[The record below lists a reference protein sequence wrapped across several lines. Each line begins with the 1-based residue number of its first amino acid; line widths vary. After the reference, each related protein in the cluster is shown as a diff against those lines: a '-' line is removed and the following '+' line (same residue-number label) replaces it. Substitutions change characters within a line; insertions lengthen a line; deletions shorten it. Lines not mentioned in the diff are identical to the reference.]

1 MGTNAVSVPV
11 RLQLE
16 NLRDTISQIQTS
28 LKGVKVD
35 SSAFSKVTK
44 ELERAS
50 SVLLTLEAQTS
61 KEFSSQN
68 QFNQAEREIEKIEE
82 ALQKTKIQ
90 LQSINFK
97 DLKLTDEELLPI
109 KELQQKIEEAKKGFI
124 ELQSNK
130 VKEFKGTDIEK
141 IFNLSGKSID
151 TASFQQVFSVI
162 EKSLQKAQNETE
174 KTKKSLDELI
184 AKDSLIKKTKQ
195 LKTGVDEGKTL
206 EELFGADVIST
217 FFKKNGSYKNN
228 GSTQFAEYLKQNFLL
243 DDATIEEISKSRAS
257 QVLQILKNSSLSNVV
272 PKWEKEYQDNYQLAY
287 KKYEDKK
294 ANQTVNQEAYNTVQ
308 VTAQDIGEEEAATA
322 RQIEDFNSRIK
333 ELLLL
338 LEQNRRQMYGSSS
351 AYAELG
357 SQTAVLR
364 QQLASCNAELI
375 KQQQIVNTISGIKSL
390 ISNFMG
396 FNQVLNLSKKAFQE
410 ATQHIRTLDKVMTEI
425 AVVTDF
431 TQSQLWDQI
440 DTYTEIAQEYGVAIE
455 GVYQVS
461 ALYYQMGL
469 DTDEVM
475 ARNVETLKMAKIA
488 ELDYATAA
496 DYMTV
501 AMNAFRMET
510 EEASRVTDV
519 YSAVAATTASNTEEL
534 AVAMSKTAS
543 SAENVGISFEGAT
556 AMIATMVESTRESA
570 TNIGSAL
577 KSIVSRYGELT
588 KNPASLIDSEGE
600 AMSFN
605 KVDEALQSVS
615 ISMKTTEGQFRS
627 MEEVI
632 LELADKWDLLSSTE
646 QRYIATQFAGNR
658 QQSRFLALVSNK
670 DLLNRSLKT
679 AQDSEGAGDLQTLK
693 TLDSLET
700 KIQQVQTAYQQFY
713 TMLGM
718 EDIWKTSLTYL
729 TKTIDKLNSMPKLF
743 GKVPL
748 SAINTIASMV
758 ATLKNV
764 LLSGF
769 TKITKEYQEK
779 LQSLPT
785 QGATEAAEQSEQAGQ
800 NIISRFI
807 KGMRSMGPSVRN
819 EYTNILNDAG
829 LLTGKQEKT
838 RKKNSIVNSASRAL
852 KGAELYQGK
861 NGEKTYLQI
870 AYNRLNSIGLTDG
883 LNPAVLSADELRQKL
898 QEIVNE
904 YNEVASQSQ
913 QAGQQASQAG
923 MQAAK
928 FWQKFGA
935 ALKSIPGGLQ
945 KIWKESS
952 TARNV
957 ISSLGMALQTISSTI
972 DQTSTGAQDLTNI
985 IQTLSQVAMAMSY
998 SNPIMAIASAA
1009 VAIVSGVIQ
1018 YFKNHSLEAEIE
1030 AAEEVANKLNTVAL
1044 QAKSDYKTLKSSVEE
1059 YEELKEER
1067 YESAEAAEEYQES
1080 VDKLAEA
1087 YPELIKGFDASG
1099 NAVIDASK
1107 QERVLAELRNESA
1120 RATASAAKAEA
1131 EEQRLKLQQA
1141 EKELQKKSEEVQDI
1155 GTKDPWNNSAFNSL
1169 TYFTQDKDKALTEES
1184 DILNPENYIENNPTL
1199 ATFSG
1204 RLQEIAAVSPITY
1217 FEGFNPDT
1225 MEYNNNNIG
1234 FYKTASGEL
1243 IADLDEVNRVTEIFK
1258 QELTDETTDSLTAIK
1273 NFQEALKEAI
1283 PDDELRNSYFTS
1295 LLEESAFDEY
1305 YAAYAELEQ
1314 QKSKT
1319 KSARQAEASAVLS
1332 VKLQEQGME
1341 SVIDNSSIFTAFSSA
1356 IVKKFLKDDNYK
1368 NYSFEDYFAAEY
1380 NTETLED
1387 LYGPYEEFYNQ
1398 LTTSQKEAFEE
1409 MFSNGDVSFKNLVET
1424 FKISENSD
1432 IYKTLETYYADTTEE
1447 WTNLIKNRL
1456 GNKNE
1461 IEISSQSRYDTYNA
1475 AINKYEALLE
1485 QGFIHYANGYLT
1497 NFEAFYNEIEESTLS
1512 ESEKDSLFN
1521 LLSSA
1526 DLTSYSGFIEI
1537 TQDIKDFYEEIG
1549 KESPSELTNYLDNM
1563 KDKLVSNLSLS
1574 FSALT
1579 ESILSK
1585 ADELNEVIEDA
1596 AKSMDFNDAYTLY
1609 EKLKSIEGNENLS
1622 FDKLFKLD
1630 ATDPTKYIL
1639 RGTKDLQSYREE
1651 QYKLLQKESEE
1662 LKTKAQNVSTL
1673 ISNSISSFNK
1683 NQLDSMGLNSD
1694 SFSNA
1699 DEFFEALQS
1708 DTFDFD
1714 PELFAAISE
1723 LSLQEAFYDYY
1734 NSGNLQELQKVI
1746 QEKNTKNTEAAA
1758 IADKALAQMETISPI
1773 QDAVTLGQYASAREK
1788 LVSALNSQKITEKD
1802 TAIWKNYINTQA
1814 QETYSKLIE
1823 DFAKGGVELIR
1834 KNADTYGEYSL
1845 LAKAG
1850 GYEDILN
1857 RLKYEYSQDNYSTK
1871 EYNEQRAALEEANR
1885 TVTQALND
1893 SIISLTE
1900 NSLSITED
1908 LISDFATAQSK
1919 SWGEVIQY
1927 FSLNEDG
1934 TYSVSLENIREI
1946 INSYGEAIPKNVEDT
1961 LRSYLSSIVKFFE
1974 NGFDG
1979 KATLEDLNNL
1989 STAFGIGTLDY
2000 TETIEGLKL
2009 TRQSIYKVLAEV
2021 QKQDALTF
2029 TSMVESYAEELGK
2042 ANDEY
2047 DDIYSVMR
2055 KIEKIEEEIAKKP
2068 DSTRLELLE
2077 AELAVAKEI
2086 EQTLKEADNTFNF
2099 MDRDLPSGFDD
2110 PMSAWEGVGNAM
2122 KVINDDE
2129 WAKGRVGLEDFY
2141 NMIDFMG
2148 DEILES
2154 GDYFQGQLI
2163 SAADLIQK
2171 GFDAISMIDGEAYV
2185 DLSKLGESFKLGSA
2199 DMKEGIVAGMKNVAK
2214 SQVEML
2220 DAAISILETVV
2231 AIQNLDNGDGT
2242 LELGEIFNNPLLPD
2256 GSFKLKWVE
2265 GLQTVNKTLEEL
2277 GIDASQV
2284 IIGSNTLKDLLTKD
2298 LDVLKLTKDEY
2309 QQIMQIFLNWANG
2322 DFDKNAAP
2330 EELLTSLARQMQ
2342 GLEEFTYTLGEQKIT
2357 VDKRGGV
2364 TVEEKDG
2371 DGNFKYSYTISGKTV
2386 SSNDPDEFSTQ
2397 KQQAQ
2402 TEYVAENVIG
2412 EEYETKIEEGSTL
2425 TINEDPSI
2433 ECVIETDENGE
2444 VIGYWY
2450 KQQKY
2455 EDYDSVAKAI
2465 ATDQAQAEKLSNAGV
2480 QVTGETI
2487 TIGEKV
2493 YTQYQLSTG
2502 DTTYIDE
2509 NGNEV
2514 NKEDLNRLALQ
2525 EAGFTG
2531 ATNVPIEAN
2540 LEITT
2545 LDSISFAEGIIP
2557 EEGIP
2562 FEGSIRI
2569 TPTSVEIGATNYTV
2583 DFLNENG
2590 QAVQTIAITGEAQLA
2605 AVISGAKIEGDE
2617 WVLPDMSADLNLSIS
2632 EETQEKI
2639 RAFFDEI
2646 IQKFQNIPVS
2656 FNTNGG
2662 ATSSSGT
2669 ASSSNSTGGSGG
2681 GSIQTKN
2688 NMVPMSYMNS
2698 INQMISNI
2706 QSYVENLKGAN
2717 NSLAKETQGITNL
2730 NNVAT
2735 ALKNVPSSGATK
2747 INAVSTAIGRLPSS
2761 KTISI
2766 QLQVNLSTLGA
2777 KMTTVSGGTVNTNG
2791 KTANVPLATAKG
2803 NIALSKGTLMGEL
2816 GPELVV
2822 SNGHYFTVG
2831 ENGAEF
2837 VDLADDAIV
2846 FNHLQTKK
2854 LLGSGS
2860 TGRGTPVTNERKATA
2875 LASGNAMADAA
2886 TTLAELKQIR
2896 AMWKALLDADS
2907 ATLGKKAGSGSGGS
2921 GGSNKETGPVEY
2933 DLERWY
2939 NLLRQ
2944 ISKLEQQ
2951 ITYEQAKREN
2961 MRSGYNYV
2969 DSLEKELDLL
2979 EKQLKAEKE
2988 LASLQYDYYLKR
3000 MEDVNKGVYSKI
3012 FTYDSEGLM
3021 QYVDGE
3027 NRGLD
3032 ALAKL
3037 QATDES
3043 GVLKMTAKEQLNYIT
3058 NTLGIDINDL
3068 KYKSNGTEA
3077 KEDKDKVQVFFDN
3090 VDSIMDE
3097 LDELYDSYHEHAEK
3111 IEDLTSSQNEILQEY
3126 VDNQRSLEDKLLQAI
3141 EDREQAV
3148 IDKLTDEKEA
3158 IENASQEYIN
3168 GLNDALSKEQELY
3181 NKNETDTET
3190 AKLQR
3195 RLAILQRSGGSVSE
3209 IKSLQDQINSR
3220 LKDAYFQAQQDQI
3233 EAIQEASNKQLEKL
3247 QDQIDLMTETLEYQK
3262 ENGLLW
3268 QEVYEMLN
3276 DWTPE
3281 KMLQFIEQYTKTYKE
3296 NSSLENEETS
3306 KDTLK
3311 EAEIY
3316 AAKRDKDARDT
3327 AWSNYYNN
3335 ANYSDTIKKA
3345 NADKAQEAFN
3355 SAYASGGVTAGE
3367 IAANKVF
3374 SDAAISQE
3382 DGGNAATSSPSATE
3396 TEPDVKVK
3404 GKGTVKTK
3412 GSNLNVRKGPGTKY
3426 SIIGK
3431 YKNKASVV
3439 LTGYK
3444 NGWYQVDYNGKTGYV
3459 SGNYISTSDK
3469 KNLPAFADGGLVNFT
3484 GPAWVDG
3491 TKSKPEAFLSAEDTA
3506 MLKSKIFS
3514 NSDGSLKTLV
3524 AALEDI
3530 TNKTSSYQGE
3540 GSGNIVIENATVN
3553 IQPGTISNDYDAR
3566 RAGELALE
3574 EMVKIARKTTNRTI
3588 RR

>member
-1 MGTNAVSVPV
+1 MFLFAY
-11 RLQLE
+11 
-16 NLRDTISQIQTS
+16 
-28 LKGVKVD
+28 
-35 SSAFSKVTK
+35 
-44 ELERAS
+44 
-50 SVLLTLEAQTS
+50 
-61 KEFSSQN
+61 
-68 QFNQAEREIEKIEE
+68 
-82 ALQKTKIQ
+82 
-90 LQSINFK
+90 
-97 DLKLTDEELLPI
+97 
-109 KELQQKIEEAKKGFI
+109 
-124 ELQSNK
+124 
-130 VKEFKGTDIEK
+130 
-141 IFNLSGKSID
+141 
-151 TASFQQVFSVI
+151 
-162 EKSLQKAQNETE
+162 TE
-174 KTKKSLDELI
+174 K
-184 AKDSLIKKTKQ
+184 
-195 LKTGVDEGKTL
+195 
-206 EELFGADVIST
+206 
-217 FFKKNGSYKNN
+217 
-228 GSTQFAEYLKQNFLL
+228 
-243 DDATIEEISKSRAS
+243 
-257 QVLQILKNSSLSNVV
+257 
-272 PKWEKEYQDNYQLAY
+272 
-287 KKYEDKK
+287 
-294 ANQTVNQEAYNTVQ
+294 
-308 VTAQDIGEEEAATA
+308 AAWVW
-322 RQIEDFNSRIK
+322 F
-333 ELLLL
+333 
-338 LEQNRRQMYGSSS
+338 
-351 AYAELG
+351 
-357 SQTAVLR
+357 
-364 QQLASCNAELI
+364 
-375 KQQQIVNTISGIKSL
+375 
-390 ISNFMG
+390 
-396 FNQVLNLSKKAFQE
+396 
-410 ATQHIRTLDKVMTEI
+410 
-425 AVVTDF
+425 
-431 TQSQLWDQI
+431 
-440 DTYTEIAQEYGVAIE
+440 
-455 GVYQVS
+455 
-461 ALYYQMGL
+461 
-469 DTDEVM
+469 
-475 ARNVETLKMAKIA
+475 
-488 ELDYATAA
+488 
-496 DYMTV
+496 
-501 AMNAFRMET
+501 
-510 EEASRVTDV
+510 
-519 YSAVAATTASNTEEL
+519 
-534 AVAMSKTAS
+534 
-543 SAENVGISFEGAT
+543 
-556 AMIATMVESTRESA
+556 
-570 TNIGSAL
+570 
-577 KSIVSRYGELT
+577 
-588 KNPASLIDSEGE
+588 
-600 AMSFN
+600 
-605 KVDEALQSVS
+605 
-615 ISMKTTEGQFRS
+615 
-627 MEEVI
+627 
-632 LELADKWDLLSSTE
+632 
-646 QRYIATQFAGNR
+646 

-670 DLLNRSLKT
+670 DLLNKSLKT
-679 AQDSEGAGDLQTLK
+679 AQDSEGAGELQTLK

-713 TMLGM
+713 TTLGM
-718 EDIWKTSLTYL
+718 EDVWKTSLTYL

-743 GKVPL
+743 GKIPL
-748 SAINTIASMV
+748 SAINTIASMIT
-758 ATLKNV
+758 TLKNV
-764 LLSGF
+764 LLSGI
-769 TKITKEYQEK
+769 TKIAKEYQEK

-785 QGATEAAEQSEQAGQ
+785 QGATEAAEQSEQTGQ

-807 KGMRSMGPSVRN
+807 EGMRSMGPSVRN
-819 EYTNILNDAG
+819 EYTKILNDAG

-838 RKKNSIVNSASRAL
+838 RKKNIIVNNASRAL
-852 KGAELYQGK
+852 KGVELYQGK
-861 NGEKTYLQI
+861 NGEKTYLQS
-870 AYNRLNSIGLTDG
+870 AYNQLNSIGLTDG
-883 LNPAVLSADELRQKL
+883 LNPAVLSTDELRQKL
-898 QEIVNE
+898 QEIINE
-904 YNEVASQSQ
+904 YNEVASHSQ

-923 MQAAK
+923 MQVAN

-935 ALKSIPGGLQ
+935 TLKSIPSDLQ
-945 KIWKESS
+945 KVWKESS
-952 TARNV
+952 TTRNV
-957 ISSLGMALQTISSTI
+957 ISSLGMVLQTVSSNI
-972 DQTSTGAQDLTNI
+972 DQTSVGARDLAVVF
-985 IQTLSQVAMAMSY
+985 QTLSSVMMAMSY
-998 SNPIMAIASAA
+998 SNPIMAIASAT
-1009 VAIVSGVIQ
+1009 VAIVSGAIQ
-1018 YFKNHSLEAEIE
+1018 FFKNHSLESQIE
-1030 AAEEVANKLNTVAL
+1030 AAEEVADKLNTVAL
-1044 QAKSDYKTLKSSVEE
+1044 QAKNDYKTLKSSVEE
-1059 YEELKEER
+1059 YEELKEKR
-1067 YESAEAAEEYQES
+1067 YESAEATEEYQKS

-1141 EKELQKKSEEVQDI
+1141 EKELQKKSEGVQDI
-1155 GTKDPWNNSAFNSL
+1155 GTKDPWNESAFNAL
-1169 TYFTQDKDKALTEES
+1169 TYFTQDKDKVLKAED
-1184 DILNPENYIENNPTL
+1184 DILSPEDYAENNPIL
-1199 ATFSG
+1199 ATFAE
-1204 RLQEIAAVSPITY
+1204 RLQEIATVSPVSY
-1217 FEGFNPDT
+1217 FKGFDLDT
-1225 MEYNNNNIG
+1225 MEHNNNNIG
-1234 FYKTASGEL
+1234 FYKTASGKL
-1243 IADLDEVNRVTEIFK
+1243 IANLDEVNRVTEVFK
-1258 QELTDETTDSLTAIK
+1258 QELTDETVDSLTAIK
-1273 NFQEALKEAI
+1273 NFQEALKDAI
-1283 PDDELRNSYFTS
+1283 PDDELRNSYFNS
-1295 LLEESAFDEY
+1295 FLEENAIDEY

-1314 QKSKT
+1314 QKSRT
-1319 KSARQAEASAVLS
+1319 KSARQAEASATLS
-1332 VKLQEQGME
+1332 ARLQEQGME

-1356 IVKKFLKDDNYK
+1356 IVKKFLENDKYK
-1368 NYSFEDYFAAEY
+1368 NYSFEEYFAAEY
-1380 NTETLED
+1380 NTKTLED
-1387 LYGPYEEFYNQ
+1387 LYAPYEEFYNQ
-1398 LTTSQKEAFEE
+1398 LTTDQKEAFEE
-1409 MFSNGDVSFKNLVET
+1409 MFSNEDVSFKNLVET
-1424 FKISENSD
+1424 FKISESSD
-1432 IYKTLETYYADTTEE
+1432 IYKTLETYYAVTIEE

-1456 GNKNE
+1456 GNGDETK
-1461 IEISSQSRYDTYNA
+1461 ITSQSRYDTYNA
-1475 AINKYEALLE
+1475 AIDKYEALLE
-1485 QGFIHYANGYLT
+1485 QGFKDYANNYLEKFK
-1497 NFEAFYNEIEESTLS
+1497 NFYNTIEDSDLR

-1537 TQDIKDFYEEIG
+1537 TQSIEDFYEEIG
-1549 KESPSELTNYLDNM
+1549 KDLPENLITYLSDM
-1563 KDKLVSNLSLS
+1563 KDSLVSNLSLS

-1579 ESILSK
+1579 ESIASK
-1585 ADELNEVIEDA
+1585 VDELNEAFEDA
-1596 AKSMDFNDAYTLY
+1596 AKSMDFSEAYALY
-1609 EKLKSIEGNENLS
+1609 EKLKSIEGNEDLS

-1639 RGTKDLQSYREE
+1639 QNTKVLQSYREE

-1662 LKTKAQNVSTL
+1662 LKTKAQKALNL
-1673 ISNSISSFNK
+1673 ISGSINK
-1683 NQLDSMGLNSD
+1683 FDKAQLDLMGLNSVN
-1694 SFSNA
+1694 FSNA
-1699 DEFFEALQS
+1699 DEFFEALQNNTS
-1708 DTFDFD
+1708 DFK
-1714 PELFAAISE
+1714 PELLAAISE

-1734 NSGNLQELQKVI
+1734 NSGNLQELQEAI
-1746 QEKNTKNTEAAA
+1746 QEKSVENTKAAA
-1758 IADKALAQMETISPI
+1758 IIDEALAQMEAISPI
-1773 QDAVTLGQYASAREK
+1773 QDAVTLGQYTSARIKLASALE
-1788 LVSALNSQKITEKD
+1788 SQKISDKD
-1802 TAIWKNYINTQA
+1802 AATWKNYINSQA

-1823 DFAKGGVELIR
+1823 DFAKGGIELIR

-1845 LAKAG
+1845 LAKAD

-1857 RLKYEYSQDNYSTK
+1857 GLKDEYSQGNYSTK
-1871 EYNEQRAALEEANR
+1871 EYNKQRAALEEANR
-1885 TVTQALND
+1885 TVTQALDN
-1893 SIISLTE
+1893 SIISLIE
-1900 NSLSITED
+1900 NSSSITED

-1919 SWGEVIQY
+1919 SWEEVIQY

-1934 TYSVSLENIREI
+1934 MYLISLENIREI
-1946 INSYGEAIPKNVEDT
+1946 INSYGETIPENVEDT
-1961 LRSYLSSIVKFFE
+1961 LRSYLSSIVKLFE

-1979 KATLEDLNNL
+1979 KATFEDLNNL
-1989 STAFGIGTLDY
+1989 STAFGIEALEY

-2009 TRQSIYKVLAEV
+2009 TRQSIYKVLTEV

-2029 TSMVESYAEELGK
+2029 TSMVETYAEELSK
-2042 ANDEY
+2042 VNDEY

-2055 KIEKIEEEIAKKP
+2055 KIEKIEEEIAKNP
-2068 DSTRLELLE
+2068 SSARLELLE
-2077 AELAVAKEI
+2077 AELTVAKEI
-2086 EQTLKEADNTFNF
+2086 EKTLKEADNTFNF

-2110 PMSAWEGVGNAM
+2110 PMSAWEGVGDAM
-2122 KVINDDE
+2122 KVINDDD

-2154 GDYFQGQLI
+2154 GDYFQGQSI

-2231 AIQNLDNGDGT
+2231 AIQNLDIEGDGLDLGDIFIGET
-2242 LELGEIFNNPLLPD
+2242 DSFTDNWSTGLKTVASNLE
-2256 GSFKLKWVE
+2256 
-2265 GLQTVNKTLEEL
+2265 KT
-2277 GIDASQV
+2277 GIDAEGV
-2284 IIGSNTLKDLLTKD
+2284 EIAGHTLKNWLTED
-2298 LDVLKLTKDEY
+2298 WHSLVNTKDEY
-2309 QQIMQIFLNWANG
+2309 LKVMQAIYNWSNG
-2322 DFDKNAAP
+2322 DFDPNATP
-2330 EELLTSLARQMQ
+2330 EELLASLARQMQ
-2342 GLEEFTYTLGEQKIT
+2342 GLEEFTYTLGEQKIA
-2357 VDKRGGV
+2357 VDKQGGV

-2371 DGNFKYSYTISGKTV
+2371 DNITYSYTIGGKTI
-2386 SSNDPDEFSTQ
+2386 SSNDLNEFLAQ
-2397 KQQAQ
+2397 KEQVQ
-2402 TEYVAENVIG
+2402 TDYVTKNVVG
-2412 EEYETKIEEGSTL
+2412 EDYETKIEEGSTF
-2425 TINEDPSI
+2425 TIKEDPNI

-2455 EDYDSVAKAI
+2455 EDYDSVARAV
-2465 ATDQAQAEKLSNAGV
+2465 AADQAQAEKLSNAGV
-2480 QVTGETI
+2480 QATGETI

-2557 EEGIP
+2557 KEGIP

-2569 TPTSVEIGATNYTV
+2569 TPTSVEIGATSYTI

-2590 QAVQTIAITGEAQLA
+2590 QTDQTIAITGEAQLA
-2605 AVISGAKIEGDE
+2605 AVISGAKIEGNE

-2632 EETQEKI
+2632 EEAQEKI
-2639 RAFFDEI
+2639 RAFFDEM

-2662 ATSSSGT
+2662 TSSSSGT
-2669 ASSSNSTGGSGG
+2669 TSSSNGTGGGGG

-2688 NMVPMSYMNS
+2688 NMVPMSYTNS

-2717 NSLAKETQGITNL
+2717 SSLAKETQGITNL
-2730 NNVAT
+2730 NNAAT

-2747 INAVSTAIGRLPSS
+2747 INAVSSAIGRLPSS
-2761 KTISI
+2761 KTISV

-2854 LLGSGS
+2854 LFGSGS

-2886 TTLAELKQIR
+2886 TALAELKQIR

-2921 GGSNKETGPVEY
+2921 GGGSNKETGPVEY

-2951 ITYEQAKREN
+2951 ITYEQDKREN

-3000 MEDVNKGVYSKI
+3000 MEDVNKGVYNKI

-3037 QATDES
+3037 QATDEN

-3058 NTLGIDINDL
+3058 NTLGVDINDL

-3195 RLAILQRSGGSVSE
+3195 RLAILQRSGGSASE
-3209 IKSLQDQINSR
+3209 IKSLQDQIDSR

-3247 QDQIDLMTETLEYQK
+3247 QNQIDLMTETLEYQK

-3276 DWTPE
+3276 NWTPE

-3335 ANYSDTIKKA
+3335 ANYSDTVKKA
-3345 NADKAQEAFN
+3345 NVDKAQEAFN
-3355 SAYASGGVTAGE
+3355 SAYASGGIAAGE
-3367 IAANKVF
+3367 IAANKIF
-3374 SDAAISQE
+3374 SDAATSQKG
-3382 DGGNAATSSPSATE
+3382 GGNAATSSPSATE

-3412 GSNLNVRKGPGTKY
+3412 GGNLNVRKGPGTKY
-3426 SIIGK
+3426 SIMGK
-3431 YKNKASVV
+3431 YKNKASVI

-3530 TNKTSSYQGE
+3530 TNKTSSYQDE
-3540 GSGNIVIENATVN
+3540 GGGNIVIENATVN